1 MIDSV
6 IFRTTVRAVMP
17 VLLIASILMLVR
29 GHDEPGGGFI
39 GGLFAAIGFALY
51 ALSNGVRPAQ
61 ALLRV
66 EPLTIV
72 GVGLGVAALSG
83 VPAMLLGEPY
93 MTSLWSQRPKIG
105 TPLLFDVGVYL
116 VVLGT
121 ATQLV
126 FTLVEE

>member
-6 IFRTTVRAVMP
+6 IFRTTVRAVLP
-17 VLLIASILMLVR
+17 VLLIVSLMMLVR

-51 ALSNGVRPAQ
+51 ALSTGVDSAR

-66 EPLTIV
+66 DPLTLV
-72 GVGLGVAALSG
+72 ALGLGIAALSG
-83 VPAMLLGEPY
+83 VPAILVGESFL
-93 MTSLWSQRPKIG
+93 TSLWSQRPKLG

-116 VVLGT
+116 VVVGT
-121 ATQLV
+121 AVQLV

>member
-17 VLLIASILMLVR
+17 VLLVVSVLMLIR

-51 ALSNGVRPAQ
+51 ALSNGVRPAR

-66 EPLTIV
+66 EPMTLV
-72 GVGLGVAALSG
+72 GVGLAVAALSG
-83 VPAMLLGEPY
+83 VPAMFFGEPFL
-93 MTSLWSQRPKIG
+93 TSLWSMRPKLG

-116 VVLGT
+116 VVIGT